1 MAHDTSSNLTS
12 DSQLDSPGLGALLGP
27 RLRER
32 RNELGKTL
40 AALAREATLS
50 TGYLSSIE
58 TGASVPSLP
67 VLARIAHALEVSL
80 AEILRSS
87 SSTRLARGHITD
99 THSTSELAAAVSQ
112 LQIVRQ
118 CAKPGEAGRAP
129 VELGNGDVFLYLY
142 RGRLEAALDDGVFE
156 LRPGDALHCDRPSA
170 ITWRV
175 LGTKRAI
182 ALWAT
187 ARGGSR
193 VSSAHS
199 AKTAR

>member
-1 MAHDTSSNLTS
+1 LSAE
-12 DSQLDSPGLGALLGP
+12 SQLDNPGIGALLGP

-40 AALAREATLS
+40 AALAREADLS

-87 SSTRLARGHITD
+87 SSARLARGHIAD
-99 THSTSELAAAVSQ
+99 GRSTGELAADSSH

-118 CAKPGEAGRAP
+118 CAEPGTAGDAP
-129 VELGNGDVFLYLY
+129 VQLGNGDVFLYLY
-142 RGRLEAALDDGVFE
+142 RGRLEVTLDDGTFE
-156 LRPGDALHCDRPSA
+156 LGQGDALHCDRPTAVS
-170 ITWRV
+170 WRAQGRERV
-175 LGTKRAI
+175 I
-182 ALWAT
+182 AVWAT
-187 ARGGSR
+187 ARNGARSSR
-193 VSSAHS
+193 PST
-199 AKTAR
+199 K